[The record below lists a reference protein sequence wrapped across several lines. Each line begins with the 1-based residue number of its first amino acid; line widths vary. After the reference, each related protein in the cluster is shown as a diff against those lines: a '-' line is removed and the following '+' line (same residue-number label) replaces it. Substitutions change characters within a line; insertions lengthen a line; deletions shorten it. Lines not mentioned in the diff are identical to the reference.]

1 MLIWIA
7 PKRGIERFAGVDHRS
22 GALHGDGCG
31 QAPRPRAASELF
43 SAWIMYFM
51 PQRREHAEA
60 RSVRKRHEFPQPRQ
74 NLRSY
79 KDIIT
84 LGDNNATICQHQSD
98 YGQVRGFRGSL
109 TMALTRILS
118 GKNNTPTKIDKN
130 VDIFVKGCLPCF
142 PLDNCG
148 S

>member
-1 MLIWIA
+1 MPIWIA
-7 PKRGIERFAGVDHRS
+7 PKQGIERFAGVDHRS

-31 QAPRPRAASELF
+31 LAPGPAASELV
-43 SAWIMYFM
+43 SAWIRYFM
-51 PQRREHAEA
+51 PQRREHAEV

-79 KDIIT
+79 TDIIT

-109 TMALTRILS
+109 TMALMRILS
-118 GKNNTPTKIDKN
+118 GENNTPKKTAKN
-130 VDIFVKGCLPCF
+130 VDIFVKECLPCF

>member
-1 MLIWIA
+1 MPIWIA
-7 PKRGIERFAGVDHRS
+7 PKQGIERFAGVDHRS

-31 QAPRPRAASELF
+31 LAPGPAASELV

-51 PQRREHAEA
+51 PQRREHGEA
-60 RSVRKRHEFPQPRQ
+60 RSVRKRHEFLWSRR

-79 KDIIT
+79 LDIIT
-84 LGDNNATICQHQSD
+84 PGDSKAIICPCQGD
-98 YGQVRGFRGSL
+98 YGQVRGFGGSL

-118 GKNNTPTKIDKN
+118 GKNNTPKKIDKN
-130 VDIFVKGCLPCF
+130 VDIFVKRCLPCF